1 MRSLALLFLMFV
13 AACGS
18 APTPDPEPDPPPS
31 GDLFALETTPTKA
44 DFVVSKGSSA
54 VLEVRS
60 KIFSPSVDKVKV
72 VISGSTGASIDPKE
86 VILVGNSS
94 ARFTVTVPPDTT
106 VLKPFFRVEG
116 LALNKRD
123 DPITANQASI
133 LFQWDLTTPPP
144 AVK

>member
-1 MRSLALLFLMFV
+1 MRPLALLFLMFV
-13 AACGS
+13 VACSG
-18 APTPDPEPDPPPS
+18 APKPDPEPDPPPS

-44 DFVVSKGSSA
+44 NFVVLKGSSA

-72 VISGSTGASIDPKE
+72 IISGSTGASIDPKE
-86 VILVGNSS
+86 VILTGNSS
-94 ARFTVTVPPDTT
+94 AQLTVSVPSDTT
-106 VLKPFFRVEG
+106 VSKPFFRVEG
-116 LALNKRD
+116 LALNERD
-123 DPITANQASI
+123 DPITANSVSI